1 MGHCGVTNGCCT
13 FCTFKNIK
21 SPTNIYLN
29 IGTKYI
35 CSPPTSYHYCLWKKG
50 ARLFEPKNAEANLV
64 MAENVKQ
71 LSRLGF
77 WIGLRDIDKNGVD
90 YKLLSSGQL
99 PSFTQWDQSPKIQ
112 PDNEWHRWVT
122 MNKKFR

>member
-1 MGHCGVTNGCCT
+1 
-13 FCTFKNIK
+13 
-21 SPTNIYLN
+21 
-29 IGTKYI
+29 
-35 CSPPTSYHYCLWKKG
+35 
-50 ARLFEPKNAEANLV
+50 

-122 MNKKFR
+122 INKKFGEINFTKKFHEKISWN